1 MKVSELAAEMNDR
14 FKQFDE
20 RFQQVDNRFAQVD
33 ERFAQV
39 DARFAQVD
47 ARFAQVDARFAQV
60 DERFAQV
67 DERFAQVDNQ
77 FVELRQQIAAEGEKT
92 RRHFDIAV
100 EQMKAERNLALDVT
114 KASDERL
121 ERMSASNTVE
131 HAGFEARL
139 RDHEN
144 RLTKL
149 EEHS

>member
-14 FKQFDE
+14 FKQ
-20 RFQQVDNRFAQVD
+20 VDDRFARVD
-33 ERFAQV
+33 ERFNQMN
-39 DARFAQVD
+39 
-47 ARFAQVDARFAQV
+47 
-60 DERFAQV
+60 
-67 DERFAQVDNQ
+67 NQ

-114 KASDERL
+114 KATDERL
-121 ERMSASNTVE
+121 VRMSASNTVE
-131 HAGFEARL
+131 HAGFEAQL

-149 EEHS
+149 EGQ

>member
-14 FKQFDE
+14 FKQF
-20 RFQQVDNRFAQVD
+20 
-33 ERFAQV
+33 
-39 DARFAQVD
+39 
-47 ARFAQVDARFAQV
+47 

-114 KASDERL
+114 KATDERHTL
-121 ERMSASNTVE
+121 ASRRSCGITTI
-131 HAGFEARL
+131 
-139 RDHEN
+139 D
-144 RLTKL
+144 
-149 EEHS
+149 

>member
-1 MKVSELAAEMNDR
+1 MKVSDLAAEMNDR
-14 FKQFDE
+14 FT
-20 RFQQVDNRFAQVD
+20 QVD
-33 ERFAQV
+33 ERFA
-39 DARFAQVD
+39 R
-47 ARFAQVDARFAQV
+47 V

-67 DERFAQVDNQ
+67 DERFNQVDNQ

-114 KASDERL
+114 KATDERL
-121 ERMSASNTVE
+121 ARMGASNTVE
-131 HAGFEARL
+131 HAGFDAQL

-149 EEHS
+149 EG